1 MTRLRNTL
9 HSSQSFVGGL
19 DLAKL
24 AKERHLIGNISK
36 CSLSDLCALILQ
48 KRLDKN
54 TPLRTSETWENCVLT
69 PEQISYAA
77 KDAFVALK
85 IYDELINHYD
95 VPSVLPPTVSPL
107 MPVVLLGSDM
117 NTIVAEGRI
126 PASSQGNTVDGVR
139 VMKQH
144 IVIEITRVGIPGV
157 VISSHRNR
165 SLNSFGNPP
174 FILVCFRSHLR
185 LHTPSMHRNV
195 QAFITTTSNGSTRP
209 SVSNFSIDDEVPDDQ
224 LGDLSEIVSLQES
237 LSSDLSGP
245 PENLENGYT
254 VDIDGANTGAQMIQE
269 IQPLG
274 PMEWDYS
281 VRSRVLK
288 DVWHVFHMLYL
299 PATHGLRKQFTRDL
313 RDIVFVPYDED
324 RYRINSWGATQT
336 IPKAYEELRN
346 SSPEWTRARCRHTI
360 PPPHILYP
368 LVAKLFQTYGPLVD
382 PTTKQPLFSA
392 STWKVAL
399 NVLELIR
406 KGFISDPPGISL
418 YTRIGTDK
426 KAGGLPL
433 YRCARGTNATEG
445 GVHTHIR
452 SRLPKFGVSVRH
464 VHASLL
470 DFTLHHNLLVRSFDS
485 FDK

>member
-1 MTRLRNTL
+1 
-9 HSSQSFVGGL
+9 
-19 DLAKL
+19 
-24 AKERHLIGNISK
+24 
-36 CSLSDLCALILQ
+36 
-48 KRLDKN
+48 
-54 TPLRTSETWENCVLT
+54 
-69 PEQISYAA
+69 
-77 KDAFVALK
+77 
-85 IYDELINHYD
+85 
-95 VPSVLPPTVSPL
+95 
-107 MPVVLLGSDM
+107 
-117 NTIVAEGRI
+117 
-126 PASSQGNTVDGVR
+126 
-139 VMKQH
+139 
-144 IVIEITRVGIPGV
+144 
-157 VISSHRNR
+157 
-165 SLNSFGNPP
+165 
-174 FILVCFRSHLR
+174 
-185 LHTPSMHRNV
+185 
-195 QAFITTTSNGSTRP
+195 
-209 SVSNFSIDDEVPDDQ
+209 
-224 LGDLSEIVSLQES
+224 
-237 LSSDLSGP
+237 
-245 PENLENGYT
+245 
-254 VDIDGANTGAQMIQE
+254 MIQE